1 MLTFTIT
8 KTLEYLEKGDIHIQ
22 GKKKVEEKKIRNAR
36 FRVYYL
42 Y

>member
-1 MLTFTIT
+1 MLAFIMT
-8 KTLEYLEKGDIHIQ
+8 KTLEYLEKGDIHVQ
-22 GKKKVEEKKIRNAR
+22 GEKKVERKKIRIAR

>member
-1 MLTFTIT
+1 MLAFTMT
-8 KTLEYLEKGDIHIQ
+8 ETLEYLEKGDIHIQ
-22 GKKKVEEKKIRNAR
+22 GEKKMEEKKIRNAR